1 MKIFKNKLAV
11 AIVVLSV
18 TFLILITQGFRRNKL
33 PFLENGIG
41 VAFNPVQGTIYKF
54 NNGVKDFVGFIFNFS
69 DVKDENEQLK
79 KKNSELQNKLVEY
92 NSLKNENNDLRKM
105 LNFKNQNSQYDYLG
119 CDIIGKS
126 GDGVLDQFVI
136 NKGTKNGITKQMIVA
151 APDGL
156 VGQITSIG
164 SNWSIVQTLSNEN
177 MAVSA
182 TIESTDENSGVVK
195 GYKNSDNKLL
205 AQLCYLPEDST
216 VKKGDVIL
224 TSGLGGFYPKGIRI
238 GSVIGIEE
246 DKGKVMKN
254 AIVQPYVDFNKL
266 NNVFVVIPKNKIDVK
281 Y

>member
-33 PFLENGIG
+33 PFLENSIG
-41 VAFNPVQGTIYKF
+41 AAFNPVQGTIYKL
-54 NNGVKDFVGFIFNFS
+54 NNGVKNFVGFIFNFS
-69 DVKDENEQLK
+69 DVKTENEQLK
-79 KKNSELQNKLVEY
+79 KKNSELENKLVEY
-92 NSLKNENNDLRKM
+92 NSLKSDNDNLRKM
-105 LNFKNQNSQYDYLG
+105 LNFKNQRSEYDYLG

-126 GDGVLDQFVI
+126 GDGVLDQFII
-136 NKGTKNGITKQMIVA
+136 NKGSKSGIEKQMIVVTA
-151 APDGL
+151 EGL
-156 VGQITSIG
+156 VGQITKVG
-164 SNWSIVQTLSNEN
+164 SSWSIVQTLSNEN
-177 MAVSA
+177 IAVSA

-195 GYKNSDNKLL
+195 GYKDSDNKLL
-205 AQLCYLPEDST
+205 TQLCYLPESSN

-238 GSVIGIEE
+238 GSVIDVQE

-254 AIVQPYVDFNKL
+254 AIVKPYVDFNKI
-266 NNVFVVIPKNKIDVK
+266 NEVFVVIPKNKIDVK